1 MPCGVKG
8 DLSKFI
14 LLYLLCNPKDLQL
27 THTNHKGLLNN
38 KNNHPKVLLM
48 TSRSRCVGFPQHSF
62 LINFQPVREDTALA
76 PSSVYGKQQGWVQ
89 ADSDSKKSRFSIHTS
104 TAGSQSAGATAV
116 AHGRQWAEKS
126 TMLRGLRGLT
136 PGQGSWLHTEA
147 HIIVALPPPKA
158 LLYFYQ

>member
-62 LINFQPVREDTALA
+62 LIHFQPLREDTALA
-76 PSSVYGKQQGWVQ
+76 PSSVYGKQQG
-89 ADSDSKKSRFSIHTS
+89 
-104 TAGSQSAGATAV
+104 
-116 AHGRQWAEKS
+116 
-126 TMLRGLRGLT
+126 
-136 PGQGSWLHTEA
+136 
-147 HIIVALPPPKA
+147 
-158 LLYFYQ
+158 